1 MALLDLLD
9 ALPRSTLR
17 QRVWRTVREGRDP
30 LEGRKSRGRW
40 GHDEMETLYTSYVKQ
55 GSVAEIHAL
64 LSLQPVF
71 PSKVQWSTYEVQAE
85 LENVASL
92 PTLQKLAELGVDVEK
107 YRSREYGRTREIA
120 DAALFLGFSGLVA
133 PSARWVCPNLVVFTE
148 KIEPGQLTLVGSPN
162 RVDWEAWRE
171 QLRRNTRARSEGA
184 G

>member
-1 MALLDLLD
+1 MLKD
-9 ALPRSTLR
+9 P
-17 QRVWRTVREGRDP
+17 RTVR
-30 LEGRKSRGRW
+30 
-40 GHDEMETLYTSYVKQ
+40 
-55 GSVAEIHAL
+55 AIA
-64 LSLQPVF
+64 
-71 PSKVQWSTYEVQAE
+71 
-85 LENVASL
+85 
-92 PTLQKLAELGVDVEK
+92 
-107 YRSREYGRTREIA
+107 REIA